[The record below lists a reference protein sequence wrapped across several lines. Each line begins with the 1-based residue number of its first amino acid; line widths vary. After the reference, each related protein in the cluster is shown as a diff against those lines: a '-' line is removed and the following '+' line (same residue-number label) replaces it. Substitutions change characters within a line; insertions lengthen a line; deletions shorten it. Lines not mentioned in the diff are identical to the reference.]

1 MNSGKSQLFLAL
13 MNDLIITVGR
23 KQFDSSKNDKLMG
36 TTKDDTLT
44 LKDHLRNISKKVY
57 LKIGVL
63 AREPS
68 YISQYK
74 LGVSLLCLDLGIFQS
89 CNCSSAEQS
98 NLMTTSL

>member
-23 KQFDSSKNDKLMG
+23 KQFDSSKNDKLMR
-36 TTKDDTLT
+36 TTKDNRLT
-44 LKDHLRNISKKVY
+44 LKDHLRKISKKVY

-68 YISQYK
+68 YISQHK
-74 LGVSLLCLDLGIFQS
+74 RGV
-89 CNCSSAEQS
+89 
-98 NLMTTSL
+98 

>member
-1 MNSGKSQLFLAL
+1 

-44 LKDHLRNISKKVY
+44 LKDHLRNISKQVY

-68 YISQYK
+68 YISQHN

-89 CNCSSAEQS
+89 CNCS
-98 NLMTTSL
+98 